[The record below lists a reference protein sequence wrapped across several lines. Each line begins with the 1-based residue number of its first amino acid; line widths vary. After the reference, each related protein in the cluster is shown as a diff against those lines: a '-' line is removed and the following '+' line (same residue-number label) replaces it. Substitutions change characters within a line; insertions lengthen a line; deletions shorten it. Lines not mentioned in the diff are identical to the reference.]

1 MLSVFLLISLIILS
15 FLLLIFVPIGNDNS
29 TVRRIPWV
37 TFSIMAINVVVFFV
51 TFPIV
56 AGQAAEI
63 EKTAVNLQRF
73 IQTHPEL
80 MGDAGVRSRLTSMG
94 VLSEAEA
101 EEIANQLKQNASL
114 STEYD
119 IWLRSSEAD
128 QLRAQLDEI
137 IISFN
142 SATSSS
148 IWYQWGLAP
157 NGNWKLHQLITS
169 AFLHLDLG
177 HLFGNLLFFFAVAFS
192 LEELWGRGVFLG
204 FYLSGA
210 AVACLPYVI
219 SPSTVPCLG
228 ASGAIAACM
237 GAFLVRL
244 PRGKIKLILLPARL
258 LGLLS
263 AKRKEFLIPGYIYL
277 TIYFVFQLLAWYYYR
292 MAGGRSGVAY
302 SVHIWGFLYGAAF
315 AGVMRLT
322 NAEEKYIDPKI
333 EAKVSFS
340 AAQPVKVALD
350 LLDTNDVALA
360 EQKLTNY
367 LLKNP
372 DDTSALLAL
381 TQVYQRTQNFARL
394 NTTYA
399 RIIHIHLA
407 NNDKEAALY
416 AYDALLSSFP
426 DHNVAPRVALRDWM
440 VICEYLVES
449 EMKKEAAVEYER
461 LLNAY
466 PGEPGA
472 IRAAVQGGEVALQT
486 GQTERALK
494 LFESGKTLS
503 PSPALAARMMTG
515 IERCQKILDNR
526 PNWVKSPPKNAF
538 EREEDPEASAF

>member
-1 MLSVFLLISLIILS
+1 MLSVFLLISLVILS
-15 FLLLIFVPIGNDNS
+15 FLLVIFLPIGNDNS

-51 TFPIV
+51 TFPMV
-56 AGQAAEI
+56 AVQVGDI
-63 EKTAVNLQRF
+63 EKAGLNLQRF
-73 IQTHPEL
+73 VQTHPEL
-80 MGDAGVRSRLTSMG
+80 IGDPGVRSRLTGIG
-94 VLSEAEA
+94 VLSQAEA
-101 EEIANQLKQNASL
+101 EEIENQLKQNASL
-114 STEYD
+114 RTDYD

-128 QLRAQLDEI
+128 QLRAQLEELVV
-137 IISFN
+137 SFSN
-142 SATSSS
+142 ATASS

-157 NGNWKLHQLITS
+157 NGNWKLHQLVTS
-169 AFLHLDLG
+169 AFLHADIW

-192 LEELWGRGVFLG
+192 LEELWGRGLFLG

-210 AVACLPYVI
+210 AVASLPYI
-219 SPSTVPCLG
+219 INPATVPCLG

-237 GAFLVRL
+237 GAFLIRL
-244 PRGKIKLILLPARL
+244 PRAKIKLVFVPTRL
-258 LGLLS
+258 LGVLS

-277 TIYFVFQLLAWYYYR
+277 TVYFAFQLMAWYYDR
-292 MAGGRSGVAY
+292 LAGGRSGVAY
-302 SVHIWGFLYGAAF
+302 SVHVAGFIYGALF
-315 AGVMRLT
+315 ASAMKLT

-350 LLDTNDVALA
+350 LLDNNDIALA
-360 EQKLTNY
+360 EQKLTTY

-440 VICEYLVES
+440 VVCEYLVES
-449 EMKKEAAVEYER
+449 DMKKEAAVEYER
-461 LLNAY
+461 LLAAY
-466 PGEPGA
+466 PGEPGS

-486 GQTERALK
+486 GQIERALK
-494 LFESGKTLS
+494 LFEAGKTLS

-538 EREEDPEASAF
+538 EREEETEAPAS